1 MVGGDIVILCYWYT
15 PLGVNVPPTDVVM
28 WIHLHYYSRENY
40 ALPHDIISKS
50 ELIQPVPFSKSRHVN
65 QTIMV
70 HSHAPLRNY
79 TRLSFTIL
87 TCPIQGL
94 QPEDVLHLQ
103 QSDAAGKNCWL
114 SHIF

>member
-50 ELIQPVPFSKSRHVN
+50 ELIQPVSIPKLLGVSKYIAVFAYKLIDIWFLNNWFKRNHV
-65 QTIMV
+65 
-70 HSHAPLRNY
+70 SHKIIYNPHTSLNPN
-79 TRLSFTIL
+79 LS
-87 TCPIQGL
+87 
-94 QPEDVLHLQ
+94 
-103 QSDAAGKNCWL
+103 
-114 SHIF
+114 